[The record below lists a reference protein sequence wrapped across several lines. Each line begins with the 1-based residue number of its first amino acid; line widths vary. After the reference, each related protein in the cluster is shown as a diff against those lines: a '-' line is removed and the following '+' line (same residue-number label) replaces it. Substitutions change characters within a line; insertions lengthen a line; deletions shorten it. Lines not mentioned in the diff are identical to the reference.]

1 MFRKSKLLLDAPGAA
16 GHDGAMHAQ
25 KRPRGRPR
33 DMEIDR
39 RILDATR
46 TLLAEGGYRA
56 LSFDAVSQ
64 RAEVPRSMIYRRWPT
79 KAHLV
84 NEVSTGGGE
93 ALPDIIDSDG
103 LEAQVLALVH
113 QILGRYMRADIG
125 AAALGVIAETQGD
138 RALQEELEGASEA
151 AARAFFESIVA
162 RGKAA
167 GLVAPDI
174 SADVLFDVIVGSL
187 VYRALFSLREPGPEH
202 AAQLTRL
209 VMEGLAPRKG

>member
-1 MFRKSKLLLDAPGAA
+1 MFRKSKLLLDASGATR
-16 GHDGAMHAQ
+16 HDGAMLAQ

-33 DMEIDR
+33 DIEIDR

-64 RAEVPRSMIYRRWPT
+64 LAEVPRSMIYRRWPT

-84 NEVSTGGGE
+84 SEVSTGGGE
-93 ALPDIIDSDG
+93 ALPDIIDSEG
-103 LEAQVLALVH
+103 LEAQLLALVR

-151 AARAFFESIVA
+151 AARAFFESIVE

-167 GLVAPDI
+167 GLIAPDI
-174 SADVLFDVIVGSL
+174 SADVLFDVIVGSV
-187 VYRALFSLREPGPEH
+187 VYRALFSLREPGPAHE
-202 AAQLTRL
+202 AQLTRL
-209 VMEGLAPRKG
+209 LMEGLAPRKG